1 MSQLQPIP
9 PSLPIYLTTREMA
22 DLLRVKERKVYD
34 LVATGDVPHSRATGK
49 LLFPREAV
57 LAWIEQAGTGGG
69 TQGFAEE
76 QPNVVLGSHDPLLEW
91 ALRESGSG
99 LASLFDGSF
108 DGLERMGAQDGIA
121 AGVHI
126 PEDGPQ
132 AGVDTGWNVATVKEH
147 FAYRPVALVEWAW
160 RERGLIVARG
170 NPLGLEGAADLHR
183 ARVVQRQP
191 KAGSQKLLERL
202 LAASGGDACLASG
215 VVARDERDAALAVL
229 DGRGDAA
236 LGLAAVAHQLQLD
249 FVPVCRERYDL
260 LVWRKAWFEPPLQR
274 LFEFC
279 RTPAFAAMA
288 ESLGGYDI
296 SGHGRVHFNGI

>member
-1 MSQLQPIP
+1 MSQLQPIS
-9 PSLPIYLTTREMA
+9 PSLPLYLTTRELA

-57 LAWIEQAGTGGG
+57 LAWIEHAGSG
-69 TQGFAEE
+69 TQGFAEDL
-76 QPNVVLGSHDPLLEW
+76 PNVVLGSHDPLLEW

-108 DGLERMGAQDGIA
+108 DGLERLAERDGVA

-126 PEDGPQ
+126 PEDAPESG
-132 AGVDTGWNVATVKEH
+132 GETGWNVSTVAER
-147 FAYRPVALVEWAW
+147 FGYRPVALVEWAW

-170 NPLGLEGAADLHR
+170 NPVGLEGVADLRR

-202 LAASGGDACLASG
+202 LASAGHDAGPSSG

-236 LGLAAVAHQLQLD
+236 LGLAAVAHQFQLD
-249 FVPVCRERYDL
+249 FVPLCRERYDL
-260 LVWRKAWFEPPLQR
+260 LVWRKAWFEPPMQR
-274 LFEFC
+274 LFDFC

-288 ESLGGYDI
+288 ESLGGYDV
-296 SGHGRVHFNGI
+296 SGLGRVHFNGL